1 MSHGYRHTLAVLPA
15 GDTVLVDSIFVDKLH
30 KPHSCQCLCMLPV
43 GLPAQAEA
51 LQGSAPR
58 TESSAFPQAGWM
70 APGSPGSSGLRVL
83 LCQSLCKVFSQSA
96 MPQKLS
102 PVPCLGPAKVNS
114 WTFVLQQRKD
124 SYSPESLKITYSMLQ
139 VQTESP
145 VVWGNWKKDSWN
157 FIILFL
163 HWKRQFNA

>member
-1 MSHGYRHTLAVLPA
+1 MPLHAACRPA
-15 GDTVLVDSIFVDKLH
+15 SSGRGTPGISSQNRI
-30 KPHSCQCLCMLPV
+30 LCISP
-43 GLPAQAEA
+43 
-51 LQGSAPR
+51 
-58 TESSAFPQAGWM
+58 GWM
-70 APGSPGSSGLRVL
+70 VAPGSPGSSGLRVL
-83 LCQSLCKVFSQSA
+83 LCQSHCKVFSQSA

-157 FIILFL
+157 FINTLPSL
-163 HWKRQFNA
+163 EEAV